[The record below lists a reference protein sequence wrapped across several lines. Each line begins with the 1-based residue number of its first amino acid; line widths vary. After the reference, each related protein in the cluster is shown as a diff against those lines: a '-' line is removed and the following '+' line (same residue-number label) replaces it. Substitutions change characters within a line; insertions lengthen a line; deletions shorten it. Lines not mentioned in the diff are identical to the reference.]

1 MVDWCVMCACVVHVC
16 VPVCCVVCV
25 SVCIF
30 CVCLYVFDGYVYMTV
45 SKYIFMLSVCMYIC
59 VCVDTFIRTYI
70 NIGMSVIHN
79 MCIYICCA
87 CVWVHSC
94 EYVVM

>member
-1 MVDWCVMCACVVHVC
+1 MLCCVC
-16 VPVCCVVCV
+16 VCV
-25 SVCIF
+25 VCIF
-30 CVCLYVFDGYVYMTV
+30 CVCPYVFDGYVYMTV

-59 VCVDTFIRTYI
+59 VCVDTFICTYI